1 MIKIEIFLYI
11 QFILDCIHFKMPSC
25 NRSTWA
31 SLAPKPNV
39 EQNFVEAV
47 IQFANENPTS
57 SKRLEMQSIVTRM
70 DDLSKANKLVKNL
83 PLAKHWE
90 AYDMFAANWLM
101 GQPPVSKPQRIV
113 IPLFDPYWAGK

>member
-1 MIKIEIFLYI
+1 MASRKRI
-11 QFILDCIHFKMPSC
+11 
-25 NRSTWA
+25 TWA
-31 SLAPKPNV
+31 DLAPAKPKV
-39 EQNFVEAV
+39 DTNFVKAA

-83 PLAKHWE
+83 PPEKHVQ
-90 AYDMFAANWLM
+90 AYDILVANWLM
-101 GQPPVSKPQRIV
+101 GKPPVSEPQRIV

>member
-1 MIKIEIFLYI
+1 MDSPRKRI
-11 QFILDCIHFKMPSC
+11 
-25 NRSTWA
+25 TWA
-31 SLAPKPNV
+31 DLAPAKPTV
-39 EQNFVEAV
+39 DPKFVEAA

-70 DDLSKANKLVKNL
+70 DDLSKANKLLKNL

-101 GQPPVSKPQRIV
+101 GQPPVSEPQRIV
-113 IPLFDPYWAGK
+113 IPLRDPYWATIGK